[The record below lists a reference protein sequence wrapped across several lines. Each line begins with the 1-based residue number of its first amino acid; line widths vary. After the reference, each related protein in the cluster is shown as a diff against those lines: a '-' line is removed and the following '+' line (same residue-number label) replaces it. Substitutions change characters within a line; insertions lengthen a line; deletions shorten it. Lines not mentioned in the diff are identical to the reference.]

1 MSQPASQ
8 AIGFIGLG
16 AMGGPMVRRLLGA
29 GFAPVVY
36 DANPAAL
43 TDIAAAGATA
53 AASPKAVADTAEIVL
68 VSLPTPDVVRT
79 VALGTD
85 GLVHGARIKVYADL
99 STTGARVAKEV
110 ATGFAPKGIQA
121 LDAPVS
127 GGPMGATNGTL
138 AIMVSGDAAAFSKA
152 EPALRTIGS
161 NTVYVGDQ
169 VGQGQMVKL
178 INNMIAATNFAVT
191 CEGLAMGMKAGLDA
205 DILLDLLNKSSGRS
219 FATEMMA
226 PAVLS
231 RRFDFG
237 FRLALMHK
245 DVRLALEEA
254 EALGTTNLTANAAR
268 QLWNY
273 AMAHG
278 MDGGDFTELAK
289 VVEDFAGTEIIGKAA
304 KRN

>member
-1 MSQPASQ
+1 MTQT
-8 AIGFIGLG
+8 IGFIGLG

-29 GFAPVVY
+29 GFLPVVH

-43 TDIAAAGATA
+43 EDAVSKGATA
-53 AASPKAVADTAEIVL
+53 AASPAAVADAADIVL
-68 VSLPTPDVVRT
+68 VSLPTPAIVREI
-79 VALGTD
+79 ALGQN
-85 GLVHGARIKVYADL
+85 GLVHGSRMKIYADL

-110 ATGFAPKGIQA
+110 AEGLAAKGVQC

-138 AIMVSGDAAAFSKA
+138 AIMVSGDPNAFAAA
-152 EPALRTIGS
+152 EPALRVLGA
-161 NTVYVGDQ
+161 NTTYVGDK

-191 CEGLAMGMKAGLDA
+191 CEGLAMGMKAGLDP
-205 DILLDLLNKSSGRS
+205 DILLDLLGKSSGRS

-245 DVRLALEEA
+245 DVKLALEEA

-268 QLWNY
+268 QLWNL
-273 AMAHG
+273 AMAQG
-278 MDGGDFTELAK
+278 MGGGDFTELAK
-289 VVEDFAGTEIIGKAA
+289 VIEDFAGTEIVGKAA
-304 KRN
+304 QRN

>member
-1 MSQPASQ
+1 MSQT
-8 AIGFIGLG
+8 IGFIGLG
-16 AMGGPMVRRLLGA
+16 AMGGPMVRCLLGA
-29 GFAPVVY
+29 GFSPVVH

-43 TDIAAAGATA
+43 ADAVTGGATA
-53 AASPKAVADTAEIVL
+53 AASPAAVADAAEIVL

-79 VALGTD
+79 VALGAN
-85 GLVHGARIKVYADL
+85 GLAGGDRMQVYADL

-110 ATGFAPKGIQA
+110 AEGLAPRGVRC

-127 GGPMGATNGTL
+127 GGPIGATNGTL
-138 AIMVSGDAAAFSKA
+138 AIMVSGDHAAFTQA
-152 EPALRTIGS
+152 EAALRAIGA
-161 NTVYVGDQ
+161 NTTYVGDK

-191 CEGLAMGMKAGLDA
+191 CEGLAMGMKAGLDP
-205 DILLDLLNKSSGRS
+205 DILLDLLGKSSGRS

-237 FRLALMHK
+237 FRMALMHK
-245 DVRLALEEA
+245 DVKLALEEA
-254 EALGTTNLTANAAR
+254 EALGTTNLTATAAR

-278 MDGGDFTELAK
+278 MGGGDFTELAK
-289 VVEDFAGTEIIGKAA
+289 VIEDFAGTEIVGKAA

>member
-1 MSQPASQ
+1 MPQP
-8 AIGFIGLG
+8 IGFIGLG

-29 GFAPVVY
+29 GFAPVVH
-36 DANPAAL
+36 DASPSALQAA
-43 TDIAAAGATA
+43 IAAGASA
-53 AASPKAVADTAEIVL
+53 APSPAAVADAAEIVF
-68 VSLPTPDVVRT
+68 VSLPTPDIVRA
-79 VALGTD
+79 VALGAD
-85 GLVHGARIKVYADL
+85 GLIQGGRMRVYADL

-110 ATGFAPKGIQA
+110 AAGLASKGVQA

-127 GGPMGATNGTL
+127 GGPIGATNGTL
-138 AIMVSGDAAAFSKA
+138 AIMVSGDSDAFATA
-152 EPALRTIGS
+152 EPALRAIGA
-161 NTVYVGDQ
+161 NTTYVGDQ

-191 CEGLAMGMKAGLDA
+191 CEGLAMGMKAGLGA
-205 DILLDLLNKSSGRS
+205 DILLDLLGKSSGRS

-245 DVRLALEEA
+245 DVKLALEEA

-268 QLWNY
+268 QLWNL
-273 AMAHG
+273 AMAQG
-278 MDGGDFTELAK
+278 MGEGDFTSLAK
-289 VVEDFAGTEIIGKAA
+289 VIEDFAGTEIIGKAA
-304 KRN
+304 ERN

>member
-1 MSQPASQ
+1 MA
-8 AIGFIGLG
+8 ATIGFIGLG
-16 AMGGPMVRRLLGA
+16 AMGGPMVRRLQGA
-29 GFAPVVY
+29 GFFPVVH
-36 DANPAAL
+36 DANPTALHAA
-43 TDIAAAGATA
+43 IAAGASA
-53 AASPKAVADTAEIVL
+53 APSPAAVADAADIVL
-68 VSLPTPDVVRT
+68 VSLPTPDIVRA
-79 VALGTD
+79 VALGPD
-85 GLVHGARIKVYADL
+85 GLIQGGRMKVYADL

-110 ATGFAPKGIQA
+110 AAGLASKHVQA

-127 GGPMGATNGTL
+127 GGPIGATNGTL
-138 AIMVSGDAAAFSKA
+138 AIMVSGDASAFARA
-152 EPALRTIGS
+152 EPALRAIGS
-161 NTVYVGDQ
+161 NTIYVGDQ

-205 DILLDLLNKSSGRS
+205 DILLDVLGKSSGRS

-245 DVRLALEEA
+245 DVKLALEEA

-268 QLWNY
+268 QLWNL
-273 AMAHG
+273 AMAQG
-278 MDGGDFTELAK
+278 MGSGDFTELAK
-289 VVEDFAGTEIIGKAA
+289 VIEDFAGTEIIGKTAE
-304 KRN
+304 RN

>member
-1 MSQPASQ
+1 MTQT
-8 AIGFIGLG
+8 IGFIGLG

-29 GFAPVVY
+29 GFAVVAH
-36 DANPAAL
+36 DANPAAQK
-43 TDIAAAGATA
+43 DAVGHGATA
-53 AASPKAVADTAEIVL
+53 ADSPARVADAAEIVL
-68 VSLPTPDVVRT
+68 VSLPTPDIVRA
-79 VALGTD
+79 VALGPD
-85 GLVHGARIKVYADL
+85 GLAQGGRMKIYADL

-110 ATGFAPKGIQA
+110 AAGLAPRGVHA
-121 LDAPVS
+121 LDAPVT
-127 GGPMGATNGTL
+127 GGPVGATNGTL
-138 AIMVSGDAAAFSKA
+138 AIMVSGDRDAFAHA
-152 EPALRTIGS
+152 EPALRAIGS
-161 NTVYVGDQ
+161 NTTYVGDQ

-205 DILLDLLNKSSGRS
+205 DILLDLLGKSSGRS

-245 DVRLALEEA
+245 DVKLALEEA

-278 MDGGDFTELAK
+278 LGAGDFTELAK
-289 VVEDFAGTEIIGKAA
+289 VIEDFASTEIVGQAA